1 VRLLEKVAL
10 VTGAGRGIGRAIARA
25 YAREGAHVAIAEIDF
40 NSGEEAAAEI
50 SAAGRHSLFVQIDL
64 SRKAEIDAMV
74 DKVFAE
80 FQRIDILVNNAGIHL
95 TEQFLDVGE
104 EDYDRLINTNLKGPF
119 FCGQAVGRHMAKEGR
134 GSIVNISSVS
144 AEIADSGSSAYC
156 VSKGGMQMLTRA
168 MALELARYHV
178 RVNAIMPGTIRTDL
192 GGWYETE
199 EAQSYLQQRVPWG
212 RFGRP
217 DEVAGSAIFLASDE
231 SEYVTGASILVDGG
245 LRTA

>member
-1 VRLLEKVAL
+1 
-10 VTGAGRGIGRAIARA
+10 
-25 YAREGAHVAIAEIDF
+25 
-40 NSGEEAAAEI
+40 
-50 SAAGRHSLFVQIDL
+50 
-64 SRKAEIDAMV
+64 
-74 DKVFAE
+74 
-80 FQRIDILVNNAGIHL
+80 
-95 TEQFLDVGE
+95 
-104 EDYDRLINTNLKGPF
+104 
-119 FCGQAVGRHMAKEGR
+119 MAKEGR